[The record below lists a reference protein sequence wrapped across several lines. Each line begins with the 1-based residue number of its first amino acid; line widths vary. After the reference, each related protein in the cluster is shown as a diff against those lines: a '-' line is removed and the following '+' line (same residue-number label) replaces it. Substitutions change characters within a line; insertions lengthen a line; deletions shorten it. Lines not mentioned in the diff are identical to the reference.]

1 MHIYPLFYF
10 LLATMISTT
19 AISRLEQSFFQRS
32 IRVRAFPKNR
42 HTFDASLT
50 DNSVKTIDR
59 SYAYNINNVSLVVF
73 VIIPTNI

>member
-19 AISRLEQSFFQRS
+19 AISRLEQSFFERS
-32 IRVRAFPKNR
+32 IRVHAFPKSR
-42 HTFDASLT
+42 HIFDASLT

-59 SYAYNINNVSLVVF
+59 SYGYNINNVSLFVF